1 MDKIKRYKRVFKAP
15 TIALNKQFF
24 FQINIKK
31 GKMIHRTLVRL
42 KRIVLSL
49 FSRYILVCQEIGLV
63 RSLMTRT
70 LASLLITLASCG
82 LWAQSNELL
91 PLQVDVVYL
100 ASDLLQ
106 GRETGT
112 LGETMAAEYI
122 AHRFAQIG
130 LAPKGKD
137 QSWYHPFQFQY
148 NNNPHGGGTSESRMG
163 KNVVGYLNNKAA
175 TTVVIGAHYD
185 HLGQGIFGSL
195 HTGES
200 AIHNGA
206 DDNASGIAALIYL
219 AEALKKG
226 KATHNN
232 YLFIAFSGEE
242 MGLIGSKNFVN
253 DPTIEWST
261 INYMINMDMVG
272 RLNAEKVLVVNA
284 VGTSPAWKD
293 ALGSIQVD
301 SISLNTTESG
311 IGPSD
316 HTSFYL
322 KDIPC
327 LHFFTGQ
334 HLDYHKPQDDAEKVN
349 YQGLLSVSNFILA
362 LIETLDDKGKL
373 AFTKTKD
380 ENEGRQAASFK
391 VSLGVMPDY
400 VYQGEGMRID
410 GVIDGRVA
418 AQAGLKNGDIIIKMG
433 DHPVKD
439 IYSYMD
445 GLSHFSKGDKTK
457 VIVKRGE
464 EEIEVEVVF

>member
-1 MDKIKRYKRVFKAP
+1 MTYK
-15 TIALNKQFF
+15 NW
-24 FQINIKK
+24 
-31 GKMIHRTLVRL
+31 M
-42 KRIVLSL
+42 IVLL
-49 FSRYILVCQEIGLV
+49 ALV
-63 RSLMTRT
+63 
-70 LASLLITLASCG
+70 ASCVG
-82 LWAQSNELL
+82 AQENKLL

-112 LGETMAAEYI
+112 KGEAMAAEYI
-122 AHRFAQIG
+122 AHRFAQMG
-130 LAPKGKD
+130 LTPKGKD
-137 QSWYHPFQFQY
+137 GTWYQPFQFQY
-148 NNNPHGGGTSESRMG
+148 NNNPHGGGTAESRMG

-219 AEALKKG
+219 AEALKNG
-226 KATHNN
+226 KASHNN

-253 DPTIEWST
+253 EPTIDLSK

-272 RLNAEKVLVVNA
+272 KLNAEKVLVVNA

-293 ALGSIQVD
+293 ALNSIQVD
-301 SISLNTTESG
+301 GIKLNTTESG

-334 HLDYHKPQDDAEKVN
+334 HLDYHKPQDDSEKVN
-349 YQGLLSVSNFILA
+349 YEGLLSVSNFILA
-362 LIETLDDKGKL
+362 LIETLDDDGKL
-373 AFTKTKD
+373 AFSKTKD

-400 VYQGEGMRID
+400 VFQGEGMRID
-410 GVIDGRVA
+410 GVIDGRA
-418 AQAGLKNGDIIIKMG
+418 AALAGLKNGDVIIKIG
-433 DHPVKD
+433 DHAVKD

-457 VIVKRGE
+457 VVVKRGE
-464 EEIEVEVVF
+464 EEIEVEVAF